1 MPQGDNKA
9 MRKFLLTTTA
19 LLSLAA
25 ATQARAYDELTS
37 IADYLGGGNTQLTG
51 ITANNRYLY
60 GYSFLPNGID
70 GRGVLYDLQ
79 TNSFTNIGTMAGG
92 SFTDIR
98 AASSDGSILFGYEDD
113 GSGNTDAFIY
123 QGGAFTNLTPLLP
136 GATASL
142 AGQMSDD
149 GTVFVGQYEDGVNP
163 VKAFVYDNGVAT
175 ILTDFYAQFG
185 LDISRDGTKVLGF
198 DFVAQEAAI
207 WSGGVYTYLG
217 NLGGSSSQGFVISG
231 DGSTVVGQS
240 QTAAL
245 EDHAFRWTG
254 GVMQN
259 LAPAGADSSTAE
271 YVSADGSVVLGWGL
285 YGANGYAFRWEGGTH
300 IELGDRTQFNEFIG
314 YGMDDSGDKIV
325 GVSQDLSSDYHYFL
339 WENGVGYQDIETL
352 LTAEGVSLTG
362 WDLVGNSNGQDIR
375 ISRDGEI
382 IYGRA
387 QYNGDNVT
395 FLMTSQGIT
404 TPEDLTDTLIPVAQ
418 TRQQTVS
425 GLNVGT
431 QQSLFASRQA
441 FTGFR
446 GDFFMPDP
454 SPENLAS
461 LAPAAGGQLFDSPA
475 LASRYSAYVTGA
487 IGVGAS
493 NNSANTAGYGTT
505 GLFARLSDEWAV
517 GLGVITGSSFTQ
529 LKYGGEGRLTGFG
542 GALNIAHE
550 SATSGW
556 RLYGTATVQSLNL
569 DMERN
574 YLNGGGIDGSTGETD
589 GIGFAGAVQV
599 GYALP
604 VSPSIDVMPYA
615 SLDASRTRMDGYSET
630 GGAFP
635 ATFSK
640 QTATVIN
647 GHLGVE
653 ASYQAASNL
662 TLKGRT
668 AWGHQLESRSN
679 SATATAL
686 SITYTLPYEDGAPNW
701 VETGITANWQVSDR
715 LDLTTDLAGRFG
727 NTGEPA
733 ASVTVGLSYGF

>member
-1 MPQGDNKA
+1 

-37 IADYLGGGNTQLTG
+37 IATIPGQSNTQLYG
-51 ITANNRYLY
+51 ISGNGRYLY
-60 GYSFLPNGID
+60 GYAYTNSGID
-70 GRGVLYDLQ
+70 GNGVLYDLQ
-79 TNSFTNIGTMAGG
+79 TDSYINIGNMVGG
-92 SFTDIR
+92 YNVIHNTSN
-98 AASSDGSILFGYEDD
+98 DGSIVFGYEDD
-113 GSGNTDAFIY
+113 GSGITDAFIY
-123 QGGAFTNLTPLLP
+123 QGGVFTNLTPLLP
-136 GATASL
+136 GATASSS
-142 AGQMSDD
+142 GQMSDD

-163 VKAFVYDNGVAT
+163 VKIFVYDNGVAT
-175 ILTDFYAQFG
+175 ILTDFYGMFG
-185 LDISRDGTKVLGF
+185 VHISRDGDSVLGF

-217 NLGGSSSQGFVISG
+217 NLGGSSSQGYSLSG
-231 DGSTVVGQS
+231 DGTTVVGQS
-240 QTAAL
+240 ETAAS
-245 EDHAFRWTG
+245 EYHAFRWNG

-259 LAPAGADSSTAE
+259 LAPAGADDSTAE
-271 YVSADGSVVLGWGL
+271 IVSADGSVVVGWGL
-285 YGANGYAFRWEGGTH
+285 YGASGYGFRWEGGTH
-300 IELGDRTQFNEFIG
+300 VDLGDRAQFSEFIAS
-314 YGMDDSGDKIV
+314 GMDDSGDKIV
-325 GVSQDLSSDYHYFL
+325 GISIDNSTNNHYFL
-339 WENGVGYQDIETL
+339 WESGIGYQDVETL
-352 LTAEGVSLTG
+352 LAGNGVDLTG
-362 WDLVGNSNGQDIR
+362 WDLVGHSNGLDIR

-382 IYGRA
+382 IFGQA
-387 QYNGDNVT
+387 QYNSNDVT

-404 TPEDLTDTLIPVAQ
+404 TPEDLTETLIPVAQ

-441 FTGFR
+441 FSGFR

-461 LAPAAGGQLFDSPA
+461 LAPAAGGHTFDSPA

-505 GLFARLSDEWAV
+505 GLFARISDEWAV

-550 SATSGW
+550 SADSGW
-556 RLYGTATVQSLNL
+556 RIYGTATVQSLNL
-569 DMERN
+569 DMDRN
-574 YLNGGGIDGSTGETD
+574 YINGSGIDGSTGETD
-589 GIGFAGAVQV
+589 GIGFAGAVQL

-604 VSPSIDVMPYA
+604 VSQTVSLMPYA
-615 SLDASRTRMDGYSET
+615 SIDASRTRMDGYSET

-653 ASYQAASNL
+653 ASYQATSNF

-715 LDLTTDLAGRFG
+715 LNMTTDLAGRFG
-727 NTGEPA
+727 NTGKPA

>member
-1 MPQGDNKA
+1 

-25 ATQARAYDELTS
+25 AATQARAYETITPLS
-37 IADYLGGGNTQLTG
+37 QGLGGTDTLFFT
-51 ITANNRYLY
+51 ITPDGAFAG
-60 GYSFLPNGID
+60 GYSFEAGDTVNKPII
-70 GRGVLYDLQ
+70 YDIENDTILDLG
-79 TNSFTNIGTMAGG
+79 SLGGTGG
-92 SFTDIR
+92 S
-98 AASSDGSILFGYEDD
+98 
-113 GSGNTDAFIY
+113 
-123 QGGAFTNLTPLLP
+123 
-136 GATASL
+136 
-142 AGQMSDD
+142 
-149 GTVFVGQYEDGVNP
+149 
-163 VKAFVYDNGVAT
+163 VY
-175 ILTDFYAQFG
+175 G
-185 LDISRDGTKVLGF
+185 L
-198 DFVAQEAAI
+198 
-207 WSGGVYTYLG
+207 
-217 NLGGSSSQGFVISG
+217 
-231 DGSTVVGQS
+231 
-240 QTAAL
+240 
-245 EDHAFRWTG
+245 
-254 GVMQN
+254 
-259 LAPAGADSSTAE
+259 
-271 YVSADGSVVLGWGL
+271 SADGSVAVGESNLVGDASTNAFRWVGGVMTNLGTLGGTYSNAFSISADGLVVHGTAFDGGGIARIFRWEGGVMTAIPDFDPNNPSTLSRDGSTVLGHFDVGGFTRAHIW
-285 YGANGYAFRWEGGTH
+285 NGGVTTALGTLGGNLSTGNAISYDGSVVVGTSSIAGGDSYAFRWEGGVMQNLGTLGGDQSTAEFVTPDGTVVLGVSATVGVVDSH
-300 IELGDRTQFNEFIG
+300 AFRWEGGTMTALGNFGGTSSNIASFNSDATRIIGVSTDAGDVNYIYYFWDTVDGFQALESKLLGD
-314 YGMDDSGDKIV
+314 
-325 GVSQDLSSDYHYFL
+325 GVDL
-339 WENGVGYQDIETL
+339 NN
-352 LTAEGVSLTG
+352 
-362 WDLVGNSNGQDIR
+362 WDTSTFYDIR
-375 ISRDGEI
+375 MSADGDVLIGTANYLGSATRFIISG
-382 IYGRA
+382 
-387 QYNGDNVT
+387 
-395 FLMTSQGIT
+395 SGIT
-404 TPEDLTDTLIPVAQ
+404 TPEDLTETLIPVAQ

-425 GLNVGT
+425 GLTVGT

-441 FTGFR
+441 FSGFR

-461 LAPAAGGQLFDSPA
+461 LAPAAGGHTFDSPA

-505 GLFARLSDEWAV
+505 GLFARISDEWAV

-550 SATSGW
+550 SADSGW
-556 RLYGTATVQSLNL
+556 RIYGTATVQSLNL
-569 DMERN
+569 DMDRN
-574 YLNGGGIDGSTGETD
+574 YINGSGIDGSTGETD
-589 GIGFAGAVQV
+589 GIGFAGAVQL

-604 VSPSIDVMPYA
+604 VSQAVSLMPYA
-615 SLDASRTRMDGYSET
+615 SIDASRTRMDSYSET

-653 ASYQAASNL
+653 ASYQAASNF

-715 LDLTTDLAGRFG
+715 LNMTTDLAGRFG